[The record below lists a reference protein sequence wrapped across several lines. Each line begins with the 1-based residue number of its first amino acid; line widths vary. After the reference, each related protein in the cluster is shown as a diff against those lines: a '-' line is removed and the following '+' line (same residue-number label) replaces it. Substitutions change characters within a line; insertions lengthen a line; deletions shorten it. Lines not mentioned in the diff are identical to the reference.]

1 MPRRRVSLADLHR
14 TAVGQGQALL
24 GTVPA
29 PAPRALGGFDT
40 HGISQHT
47 HPTVADISECLFFS
61 PGDGRIWLQDQ
72 RMILLHSEALGSL
85 RRELIDSIGLDKAR
99 GLLTRAGY
107 VSGARDA
114 RLVRQQWPDAEPTAA
129 AMAGTRLHALEG
141 VVQVEVVHA
150 RYNAELGDYDGEF
163 IWLNSSEDDEHIAAY
178 GVGGSP
184 ACWMQVGYATGYVST
199 LFGRMIVFRE
209 VECRS
214 SGAAHCRV
222 IGKSAERW
230 DDPEQDLFY
239 LNAQDFV
246 GTPPAA
252 LADKLLGKTGRTTYL
267 GMPPGKTPAGAAPHN
282 AAEPAA
288 HATMVGASSA
298 FNAACHMLQRVAPTA
313 ATVLFTGESGVG
325 KEMFASMLHRIS
337 PRSSQPFVAIN
348 CAAIPE
354 TLVES
359 ELFGVERGAYTGA
372 GTSRPGRFERAHG
385 GTLFL
390 DEIGT
395 LSLVAQGKLLRALQE
410 GEVER
415 VGGTR
420 TVRVDVRLVA
430 ATNVDL
436 RQAVRDGT
444 FREDLFYR
452 LNVFPIHLPPLRERR
467 DDIPLLMSHFL
478 AHYQRKHQR
487 QVPGF
492 SQAAV
497 KAMFHYPFP
506 GNIRELQNLIER
518 AVILA
523 TDGEPI
529 EPHHLFAGGEQSGGG
544 VMSLHLQGN
553 SGGTLH
559 AQGVAGLGAAVQAPP
574 AAAGASVRGGAGQTP
589 TAAPMVAPLHQAEEQ
604 MLRQALQSAGGNVA
618 LAGRLLGISRATMA
632 YRVRKFNI
640 RGSMAI

>member
-1 MPRRRVSLADLHR
+1 MPKRRVSLADLHR

-29 PAPRALGGFDT
+29 EAPRALGGFDT
-40 HGISQHT
+40 HGISQHA

-163 IWLNSSEDDEHIAAY
+163 IWHNSSEDDEHIAAY

-246 GTPPAA
+246 GTPPAS
-252 LADKLLGKTGRTTYL
+252 LADKLLGKTGRATYL
-267 GMPPGKTPAGAAPHN
+267 GGSPSKVPATPAAPN

-372 GTSRPGRFERAHG
+372 GASRPGRFERAHG

-436 RQAVRDGT
+436 RQAVREGT

-559 AQGVAGLGAAVQAPP
+559 AQGVAGVGAAAVQVPQT
-574 AAAGASVRGGAGQTP
+574 AAAASTLGGAGLTP
-589 TAAPMVAPLHQAEEQ
+589 ASAPVVAPLHQAEEQ

-632 YRVRKFNI
+632 YRVRKFSI
-640 RGSMAI
+640 RGL